1 MRFTSNKGFTLI
13 EVVVALGV
21 LSMGVISLFLMNSM
35 VVRGNAGANTV
46 SESTTWASDRLEKL
60 VSMPYDS
67 HNNGID
73 DDGDG
78 AIDIAD
84 PSEDF
89 TDGPGTNNG
98 VGGLGD
104 VPAKRATDPDRVADH
119 LIVSADGL
127 YTVYWNVAEQYPD
140 PNMKT
145 ISVIVRNKNMD
156 SDLTFTTVKIAP

>member
-1 MRFTSNKGFTLI
+1 MRPASDKGFTLI

-21 LSMGVISLFLMNSM
+21 LSLGIISLFLMNSM
-35 VVRGNAGANTV
+35 IIRGNAGANTV
-46 SESTTWASDRLEKL
+46 SESTTWASDRLERL

-73 DDGDG
+73 DDGDN
-78 AIDIAD
+78 AVDAAD

-98 VGGLGD
+98 AGGLGD
-104 VPAKRATDPDRVADH
+104 VPAKNIGDPTLLADH
-119 LIVSADGL
+119 FIVSADGL
-127 YTVYWNVAEQYPD
+127 YTVYWNVAENYPD

>member
-21 LSMGVISLFLMNSM
+21 LSLGIISLFLMNSM
-35 VVRGNAGANTV
+35 IVRGNAGANTV

-60 VSMPYDS
+60 MAMPYDS

-73 DDGDG
+73 DDGDTN
-78 AIDIAD
+78 IDD

-98 VGGLGD
+98 AGGLGD
-104 VPAKRATDPDRVADH
+104 VPAKRATDPTLLADH
-119 LIVSADGL
+119 FIVSADAL
-127 YTVYWNVAEQYPD
+127 YTVYWNVAENYPD

-145 ISVIVRNKNMD
+145 ISVIVRNANMD